1 MIYLLPHTISNSAK
15 QFPNREAF
23 RFGAKSLTFSEIN
36 VKMNQLANLLHQ
48 VGIEKGDRI
57 GIYLN
62 RSLETAIAMYGI
74 MQAGAIYV
82 PLDPK
87 VPIERTRFLI
97 NDCGIKILI
106 TNNAQRRNIQNIIES
121 KVDLDAIIGVK
132 EAGNIPSF
140 LWEQLEE
147 QPTILTLPFPVLEND
162 IAYIIYTSGSTGNPK
177 GIMHTHAS
185 GLAYARLTA
194 DLYGLNENDVFG
206 NHAPI
211 YFDISTLGYFTAPFV
226 GGCTVIASDAH
237 IVLPASLSQ
246 LIEKEKITVWYSVPL
261 ALIQM
266 LQNGSLEEKNM
277 HSLRWVFYAG
287 EAFPPKYLR
296 QLMELWS
303 HAKFSN
309 IYGPTELNQC
319 TYYNIPSPPVGEEGI
334 PLGKVWKNT
343 ASIVLDEN
351 EEELKTGVGEL
362 CVRSA
367 TMMKGYWQQPALTEQ
382 SFYRRKNSANID
394 DIFYRTGD
402 LVRLDADHV
411 LHFLGRKDY
420 QVKIRGYRIEL
431 GSIEAK
437 LVSHDVVEEAVVLA
451 VKEKEENLKLEAVII
466 LRSGM
471 DIKEEALILF
481 LKTKLPVYAIP
492 EKITFVAS
500 FPRTGS
506 GKVKRSALKE
516 QLQIR

>member
-15 QFPNREAF
+15 RFPAREAF
-23 RFGAKSLTFSEIN
+23 RFGSKSLTFNEIEAK
-36 VKMNQLANLLHQ
+36 VNQLANLLHEI
-48 VGIEKGDRI
+48 GIEKGDRI

-87 VPIERTRFLI
+87 VPIERTQFLI

-106 TNNAQRRNIQNIIES
+106 TNNAQRRNIQNIVAPNI
-121 KVDLDAIIGVK
+121 KLDAIIGVK
-132 EAGNIPSF
+132 EAGNIPTF
-140 LWEQLEE
+140 LWEKLAE
-147 QPTILTLPFPVLEND
+147 QPTTFTLPFSVLETD
-162 IAYIIYTSGSTGNPK
+162 VAYIIYTSGSTGNPK

-194 DLYGLNENDVFG
+194 DLYDLNENDVFA

-237 IVLPASLSQ
+237 IVMPASLSQ

-261 ALIQM
+261 ALIQL
-266 LQNGSLEEKNM
+266 LQNGLLEEKSVSN
-277 HSLRWVFYAG
+277 LRWVLYAG
-287 EAFPPKYLR
+287 EAFPPKFLR

-319 TYYNIPSPPVGEEGI
+319 TYFNIPSPPIGEAGI

-343 ASIVLDEN
+343 ESIVLDEN
-351 EEELKTGVGEL
+351 EEAVKSGVGEL
-362 CVRSA
+362 CVRST
-367 TMMKGYWQQPALTEQ
+367 TMMKGYWQKPELTEQ
-382 SFYRRKNSANID
+382 SFYRRKNNTNTD

-402 LVRLDADHV
+402 LVRLDENNV
-411 LHFLGRKDY
+411 LHFLGRKDH
-420 QVKIRGYRIEL
+420 QVKIRGHRVEL
-431 GSIEAK
+431 GSIESK
-437 LVSHDVVEEAVVLA
+437 LVSHEAVEEAAVLA
-451 VKEKEENLKLEAVII
+451 VRKKEENLELEAVVI
-466 LRSGM
+466 LQFDMEIS
-471 DIKEEALILF
+471 EEELILF
-481 LKTKLPVYAIP
+481 LKNKLPIYAIP
-492 EKITFVAS
+492 ERITFVAS

-516 QLQIR
+516 LLHN

>member
-1 MIYLLPHTISNSAK
+1 VIYLLPHTISNSAK

-23 RFGAKSLTFSEIN
+23 RFGGKSLIFSEIN
-36 VKMNQLANLLHQ
+36 EKMNQLANLLHQ
-48 VGIEKGDRI
+48 IGIKKGDRI

-87 VPIERTRFLI
+87 VPVERTQFLI

-106 TNNAQRRNIQNIIES
+106 TNNGQRRNIKNIVTSEI
-121 KVDLDAIIGVK
+121 DLETIIGVK
-132 EAGNIPSF
+132 EAGEIDTFS
-140 LWEQLEE
+140 WENLAEQPATFTPPFSILEE
-147 QPTILTLPFPVLEND
+147 DV
-162 IAYIIYTSGSTGNPK
+162 AYIIYTSGSTGNPK

-194 DLYGLNENDVFG
+194 DLYDLSEHDVFG

-211 YFDISTLGYFTAPFV
+211 FFDISTLGYFTAPFV

-237 IVLPASLSQ
+237 TVMPASMSQ

-277 HSLRWVFYAG
+277 SSLRWVFYAG
-287 EAFPPKYLR
+287 EAFPPKFLR

-303 HAKFSN
+303 H
-309 IYGPTELNQC
+309 GPTELNQC
-319 TYYNIPSPPVGEEGI
+319 TYYNIPSPPTGEEGI
-334 PLGKVWKNT
+334 PIGKVWKNT
-343 ASIVLDEN
+343 ESIVLDEN
-351 EEELKTGVGEL
+351 EEALKSGVGEL
-362 CVRSA
+362 CVRST
-367 TMMKGYWQQPALTEQ
+367 TMMKGYWQKPKKTEA
-382 SFYRRKNSANID
+382 SFYRRKNSTNTD

-402 LVRLDADHV
+402 LVRLDEQNV
-411 LHFLGRKDY
+411 LHFLGRKDH

-431 GSIEAK
+431 GSIESK
-437 LVSHDVVEEAVVLA
+437 LVTHQAVKEAVVLA
-451 VKEKEENLKLEAVII
+451 IRKNEENLELEAVII
-466 LRSGM
+466 LRPEIEVSE
-471 DIKEEALILF
+471 KELILF
-481 LKTKLPVYAIP
+481 LKNKLPVYAIP
-492 EKITFVAS
+492 AKIKFVKT

-506 GKVKRSALKE
+506 GKVKRSKLKE
-516 QLQIR
+516 MLIKEILHL

>member
-1 MIYLLPHTISNSAK
+1 MIYLLPHTISNSASR
-15 QFPNREAF
+15 FPNREAF
-23 RFGAKSLTFSEIN
+23 RCGGKSLTFKEIEA
-36 VKMNQLANLLHQ
+36 KMNQLANLLHQ
-48 VGIEKGDRI
+48 IGIKKGDRI

-62 RSLETAIAMYGI
+62 RSLETAIAIYGI

-87 VPIERTRFLI
+87 VPVERTRFLI

-121 KVDLDAIIGVK
+121 STNLEAIIGVK
-132 EAGNIPSF
+132 EMDNVPTFS
-140 LWEQLEE
+140 WEKLEE
-147 QPTILTLPFPVLEND
+147 LPTQFTLPFPVLESD
-162 IAYIIYTSGSTGNPK
+162 VAYIIYTSGSTGDPK

-185 GLAYARLTA
+185 GLAYAQLTA
-194 DLYGLNENDVFG
+194 DLYELNETDIFG

-277 HSLRWVFYAG
+277 DTLRWIFYAG

-296 QLMELWS
+296 QLMELWG

-319 TYYNIPSPPVGEEGI
+319 TYYNIPNPPTGEEAI

-343 ASIVLDEN
+343 ESIVLDEN
-351 EEELKTGVGEL
+351 EKELKSGEGEL
-362 CVRSA
+362 CVRSM
-367 TMMKGYWQQPALTEQ
+367 TMMKGYWQQPEMTEQ
-382 SFYRRKNSANID
+382 SFYRRKNNTNTD

-402 LVRLDADHV
+402 LVRLDENNI
-411 LHFLGRKDY
+411 LHFLGRKDH
-420 QVKIRGYRIEL
+420 QVKIRGYRVEL

-437 LVSHDVVEEAVVLA
+437 LVSHDAVKEAVVLA
-451 VKEKEENLKLEAVII
+451 IRKKEENLELEAVVI
-466 LRSGM
+466 LQP
-471 DIKEEALILF
+471 DIETSQEALTLF
-481 LKTKLPVYAIP
+481 LKEKLPIYAIP

-506 GKVKRSALKE
+506 GKVKRSALKKLLY
-516 QLQIR
+516 Q